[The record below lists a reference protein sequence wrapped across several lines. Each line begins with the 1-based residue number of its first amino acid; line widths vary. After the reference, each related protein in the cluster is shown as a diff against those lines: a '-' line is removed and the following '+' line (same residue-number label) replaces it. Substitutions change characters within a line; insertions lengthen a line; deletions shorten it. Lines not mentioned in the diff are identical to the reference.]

1 MTKLQQP
8 IIFFLILFVTLLAN
22 AQERPTRTYAGGGI
36 AFTGSTAESGQTI
49 TGAYLDTAYDLR
61 HNFQVRFGGEY
72 RGRPGIPALFT
83 GDYDGLLAKSEI
95 RYGGALIY
103 HVRGESDIRPFVGG
117 GIFAIHQFFTVNR
130 RPINVEGPERIYDSS
145 VNPTFVI
152 GAGIGRRNEFSF
164 TKYFHDTYGYSNL
177 RGYGFD
183 VSRVERVSGRLHLKI
198 GARFR
203 RWTYYQGLERY
214 DERSSEF
221 GGFVGFQFQ

>member
-1 MTKLQQP
+1 MTKLQHRM
-8 IIFFLILFVTLLAN
+8 IFTILALVAITAN

-36 AFTGSTAESGQTI
+36 VFTHSTAESGQTI

-61 HNFQVRFGGEY
+61 HSFQVRFRGEY
-72 RGRPGIPALFT
+72 RGRPAIPALFT
-83 GDYDGLLAKSEI
+83 GDYDGLIPRSEI

-103 HVRGESDIRPFVGG
+103 HVRNEGQIRPFVGG
-117 GIFAIHQFFTVNR
+117 GIYVTRQFFTVNR
-130 RPINVEGPERIYDSS
+130 QPLNLEGPESIYDSA

-152 GAGIGRRNEFSF
+152 GAGMGRRNEFSF